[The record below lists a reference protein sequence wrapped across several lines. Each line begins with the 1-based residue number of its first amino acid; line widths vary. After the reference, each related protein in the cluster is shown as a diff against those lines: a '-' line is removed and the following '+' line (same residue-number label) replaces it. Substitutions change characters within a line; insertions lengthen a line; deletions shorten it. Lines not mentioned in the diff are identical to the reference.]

1 MSVQIIEKKWLPLE
15 ELKREKVVG
24 KSLEVPIGG
33 ATFTFEVPEN
43 PMVYV
48 SETEGVLYVNGS
60 AYWESELYILED
72 LKTEFLEQVEELA
85 HAVGSSV
92 SKVSDE
98 PVSLDEYMEVERRNF
113 HIRVNNMDVGFYYDL
128 FRPNGLR
135 NGLIRIVPYIRDKS
149 LEH

>member
-1 MSVQIIEKKWLPLE
+1 M
-15 ELKREKVVG
+15 
-24 KSLEVPIGG
+24 
-33 ATFTFEVPEN
+33 
-43 PMVYV
+43 
-48 SETEGVLYVNGS
+48 
-60 AYWESELYILED
+60 
-72 LKTEFLEQVEELA
+72 
-85 HAVGSSV
+85 GSSV

-98 PVSLDEYMEVERRNF
+98 PVSLDEDKEVERRNF